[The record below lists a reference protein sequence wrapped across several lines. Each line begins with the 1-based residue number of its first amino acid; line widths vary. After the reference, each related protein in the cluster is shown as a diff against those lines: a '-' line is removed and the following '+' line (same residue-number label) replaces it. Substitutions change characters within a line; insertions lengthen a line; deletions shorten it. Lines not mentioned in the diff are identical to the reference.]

1 VIDDNVRGQLKAQ
14 YPSEKLTWITSPDG
28 ELTIVVK
35 GADRGSW
42 LKYRSMAMDISG
54 DSVKRASAAQFLC
67 QAMLVYPTR
76 EELEAKLEQLR
87 MHGFYHSIIGKLT
100 DISGDR
106 EGATVGEV

>member
-1 VIDDNVRGQLKAQ
+1 MIDDNVRGQLKAA
-14 YPSEKLTWITSPDG
+14 YPSDKLHWITSPDG

-35 GADRGSW
+35 GADRGAW

-54 DSVKRASAAQFLC
+54 DSVKRASAAEFLC
-67 QAMLVYPTR
+67 KAMLVSPTR
-76 EELEAKLEQLR
+76 DELDAQLEQLR
-87 MHGFYHSIIGKLT
+87 LHGFYHSIIGKLT